1 MRDYFIRRLL
11 LIPPTL
17 LGVTFIVF
25 SITRAVPGGP
35 LARALQEAQK
45 ASEGGGSSSG
55 GQMSGGMNEEQVE
68 EAEEEYG
75 YDKSVFVA
83 YLQWLGVVPRERRLS
98 KAEFRELDS
107 DKVGGDLVED
117 AEKEVIVVLKGSGRQ
132 AKVVRDGTTVKS
144 ATYVD
149 GGGAIADGGW
159 KLRVETVEDRQ
170 KRWAKRNK
178 KDLEAAPQ
186 NYDDRIVA
194 YKTRFAGLLQG
205 DLGRSRSFGDPVWTL
220 IKGRIPIALYFG
232 ILTAIITYGICLPLG
247 IVKAIKHRTHLDNL
261 TSILVFGGYAIPGY
275 ALGALLVVFVA
286 ARWEWFPMGG
296 FHSDEFEELS
306 AFGKVKDL
314 VYHSVLPLICY
325 LVSAFAFVTMLMK
338 NHLMD
343 NLAADYIRTA
353 IAKGNTFRKAVVG
366 HAMRN
371 SMIPLATYLGGSVTL
386 FVTGSFLIE
395 TIFDIDGFGLLGY
408 TSIIDRDYPVVM
420 GVLLITA
427 FLILLGNILS
437 DMLVALVD
445 PRVRFK

>member
-1 MRDYFIRRLL
+1 MRDYFIRRFLL
-11 LIPPTL
+11 LIPTL
-17 LGVTFIVF
+17 IGITLVTFF
-25 SITRAVPGGP
+25 ITRIVPGGP
-35 LARALQEAQK
+35 IERMIAESSMGGQQ
-45 ASEGGGSSSG
+45 GGGSSAG
-55 GQMSGGMNEEQVE
+55 GASQNTALSDEQLDQLRE
-68 EAEEEYG
+68 FYG
-75 YDKSVFVA
+75 LDKPWYQA
-83 YLQWLGVVPRERRLS
+83 YVIWLG
-98 KAEFRELDS
+98 
-107 DKVGGDLVED
+107 
-117 AEKEVIVVLKGSGRQ
+117 
-132 AKVVRDGTTVKS
+132 KVVR
-144 ATYVD
+144 
-149 GGGAIADGGW
+149 
-159 KLRVETVEDRQ
+159 
-170 KRWAKRNK
+170 
-178 KDLEAAPQ
+178 
-186 NYDDRIVA
+186 
-194 YKTRFAGLLQG
+194 G
-205 DLGRSRSFGDPVWTL
+205 DLGDSYRYQEPVTDIIFSKFPVSIYYGIVTL
-220 IKGRIPIALYFG
+220 
-232 ILTAIITYGICLPLG
+232 IITYMVCIPLG
-247 IVKAIKHRTHLDNL
+247 IVKAIKHRTHLDNF

-275 ALGALLVVFVA
+275 ALGALLVVFMA